1 MIQLFFVMRGVETI
15 ENLKVSNLEKVVSDD
30 LQLEYFRLKKG
41 STKNH
46 QDDIEICEGGKIL

>member
-1 MIQLFFVMRGVETI
+1 MRGVETI